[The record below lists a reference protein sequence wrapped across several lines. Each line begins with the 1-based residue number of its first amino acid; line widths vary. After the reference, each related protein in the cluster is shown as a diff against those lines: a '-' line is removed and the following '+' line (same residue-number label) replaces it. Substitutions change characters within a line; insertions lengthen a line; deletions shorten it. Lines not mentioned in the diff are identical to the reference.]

1 MWNKNEP
8 SRNIW
13 RTRDVAEMAAAIKT
27 APIFIDEVKSNFYNF
42 AELLVS
48 FKLIEIVLIIKAHI
62 YHFRCKKK
70 LNKDE
75 IMPSNE
81 KRNFVKILTYNRQS
95 FTNMIDEHY
104 RSQNIILS

>member
-48 FKLIEIVLIIKAHI
+48 FKLIEIVLIIKVHI
-62 YHFRCKKK
+62 HHFRCKK
-70 LNKDE
+70 N
-75 IMPSNE
+75 
-81 KRNFVKILTYNRQS
+81 
-95 FTNMIDEHY
+95 
-104 RSQNIILS
+104 